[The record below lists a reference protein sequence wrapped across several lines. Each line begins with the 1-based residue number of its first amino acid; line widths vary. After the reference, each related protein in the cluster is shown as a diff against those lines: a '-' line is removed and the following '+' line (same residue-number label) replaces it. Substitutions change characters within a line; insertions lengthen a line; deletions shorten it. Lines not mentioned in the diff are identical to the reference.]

1 MEKVSKKTLEE
12 KKAILNAK
20 SRIVDNMPSPYE
32 IRTLE
37 DYKTSYWRY
46 DEDRYEE
53 DKDYREEIRVAWE
66 RECLERRAY
75 NEVLDSVYSFLLA

>member
-37 DYKTSYWRY
+37 DYKTAYWRY

>member
-37 DYKTSYWRY
+37 DYKVAYWRY
-46 DEDRYEE
+46 DEGRYEQ

-66 RECLERRAY
+66 RECLERGAY
-75 NEVLDSVYSFLLA
+75 NEVLDSVYTFLLA